1 MDGSASRAQA
11 IIKPVLLKAGV
22 PLAISVAGFIC
33 AKMMARKDDK
43 VSSLKSDSYEK
54 FRDDESCH
62 SLNSTS
68 SSFKED
74 EEIITNSK
82 LKNYK
87 RGNWRQMQF
96 ARYHDLKEQESLLME
111 LRNMILLEKSYV
123 ELLDREVSSVES
135 ENKRLENLVV
145 LYLKVLDQ
153 LQHWKSESGLL
164 KRKVKKLVRKTKE
177 LSDIIREQ
185 NLKIESADAELLR
198 NCDVLEEKS
207 NAIQKLENELKE
219 LHSVI
224 DQLQEQNSELLNK
237 LQEWHQSASS
247 VTKIEDEGTTMENYR
262 QLLNECEQLQ
272 KDRAAEAKE
281 LIYLRWANAC
291 LRHELMRNQAQ
302 QEQNQEKNR
311 IVEFVGG
318 GGIGDY
324 GIEQHLD
331 GLDMGNVEPC
341 YNVANEGSRAG
352 SKRSRL
358 LKRLKRWVDGS
369 EKMKCKFDEKE
380 KHEIKCFGRHSVCSE
395 AEEEHT
401 ILARKS
407 CSSA

>member
-43 VSSLKSDSYEK
+43 VSSLKTDSYEK

-74 EEIITNSK
+74 EEIITSTHFMKSK
-82 LKNYK
+82 GDLEFQDKLHYELEILNLRFQIEELQK
-87 RGNWRQMQF
+87 RELETKMQF

-111 LRNMILLEKSYV
+111 LRNMIFLEKSYV

-153 LQHWKSESGLL
+153 LQQWKSESGLL
-164 KRKVKKLVRKTKE
+164 KRKVKKLVGKTKE
-177 LSDIIREQ
+177 LSDITREQ

-237 LQEWHQSASS
+237 LQDWHQSASS
-247 VTKIEDEGTTMENYR
+247 VTKVIHSTFLHKKVHIVSSDFLGF
-262 QLLNECEQLQ
+262 
-272 KDRAAEAKE
+272 
-281 LIYLRWANAC
+281 
-291 LRHELMRNQAQ
+291 
-302 QEQNQEKNR
+302 EKLTSF
-311 IVEFVGG
+311 EFP
-318 GGIGDY
+318 I
-324 GIEQHLD
+324 
-331 GLDMGNVEPC
+331 C
-341 YNVANEGSRAG
+341 
-352 SKRSRL
+352 
-358 LKRLKRWVDGS
+358 RLK
-369 EKMKCKFDEKE
+369 MKEQPWKITDSF
-380 KHEIKCFGRHSVCSE
+380 
-395 AEEEHT
+395 
-401 ILARKS
+401 
-407 CSSA
+407 